1 MASLQNRNRRD
12 QSHLYA
18 KTINMNRREAL
29 AKATLLLGAAL
40 SGPTLMAM
48 GRWENVIGT
57 TVRDKLNLS
66 ALQKQIIAEVAELIL
81 PRTDTVGAKDVG
93 VPAFIEMMINDCYQ
107 SPEHRSFMAG
117 VVEMEGM
124 KFLDMSAAKK
134 TDTLKQVE
142 QKAKE
147 QMKAYNAQT
156 IKFGDNQDLESMNA
170 VKMGLPFWRL
180 MKELTLLGYYTSEGG
195 TKASFQYVPNPGKFE
210 LTKLKPGQKTIV
222 Y

>member
-1 MASLQNRNRRD
+1 
-12 QSHLYA
+12 
-18 KTINMNRREAL
+18 
-29 AKATLLLGAAL
+29 
-40 SGPTLMAM
+40 M
-48 GRWENVIGT
+48 GRWENAIGT

-66 ALQKQIIAEVAELIL
+66 TLQKQIIAEVAEMIL

-117 VVEMEGM
+117 IVELEGM
-124 KFLDMSAAKK
+124 KFLDMSAAQK

>member
-1 MASLQNRNRRD
+1 
-12 QSHLYA
+12 
-18 KTINMNRREAL
+18 MNRREAL

-117 VVEMEGM
+117 VVELEGM

>member
-1 MASLQNRNRRD
+1 MSNKVYIAII
-12 QSHLYA
+12 A
-18 KTINMNRREAL
+18 V
-29 AKATLLLGAAL
+29 LLGAV
-40 SGPTLMAM
+40 GIMAY
-48 GRWENVIGT
+48 NLNKK
-57 TVRDKLNLS
+57 DKEIVYISQEYANLDTERQDL
-66 ALQKQIIAEVAELIL
+66 AVEL
-81 PRTDTVGAKDVG
+81 
-93 VPAFIEMMINDCYQ
+93 
-107 SPEHRSFMAG
+107 
-117 VVEMEGM
+117 EGM

>member
-1 MASLQNRNRRD
+1 
-12 QSHLYA
+12 
-18 KTINMNRREAL
+18 MNRREAL

-48 GRWENVIGT
+48 GRWENAIGT

-66 ALQKQIIAEVAELIL
+66 NLQKQIIAEVAELIL

-117 VVEMEGM
+117 VVELEGM
-124 KFLDMSAAKK
+124 KFLDMSATQK

-180 MKELTLLGYYTSEGG
+180 IKELTLLGYYTSEGG
-195 TKASFQYVPNPGKFE
+195 TKASFDYVPNPGKFE

>member
-1 MASLQNRNRRD
+1 MRRVST
-12 QSHLYA
+12 Q

-48 GRWENVIGT
+48 GRWENAIGT

-66 ALQKQIIAEVAELIL
+66 TLQKQIIAEVAELIM

-117 VVEMEGM
+117 VVELEGM
-124 KFLDMSAAKK
+124 KFLDMSAAQK

-195 TKASFQYVPNPGKFE
+195 TKASFEYVPNPGKFE